1 METPIMAAP
10 KKRLERTRHTTL
22 WTVEAVRWE
31 FRKHE
36 TERERLLAEKGEE
49 GPGVQLGQRIAGADV
64 EDREFAVAIGHHFLD
79 RFAEEAAGRMSLE
92 VHLHP
97 PLRDVEDENAYKVTD
112 EVLEQARKLG
122 IEGDVEQ
129 QVKRMARDGTPYHAH
144 RRANLRHGSFAL
156 KVQANDVVWLGWVEP
171 PGRRREIK

>member
-1 METPIMAAP
+1 VAKP
-10 KKRLERTRHTTL
+10 KKRLERTRHPSL

-36 TERERLLAEKGEE
+36 TEHERLLAEKGEE
-49 GPGVQLGQRIAGADV
+49 GPGVQVGQRIAGADV
-64 EDREFAVAIGHHFLD
+64 EDRAFALAIAHHFLD

-112 EVLEQARKLG
+112 EVLERARRLG
-122 IEGDVEQ
+122 VEGDVEQ
-129 QVKRMARDGTPYHAH
+129 QIKLMARDGTPYTH
-144 RRANLRHGSFAL
+144 RRANLRHGRFIL
-156 KVQANDVVWLGWVEP
+156 KVEGNDVTWIGTAD
-171 PGRRREIK
+171 PGPRSA

>member
-1 METPIMAAP
+1 MPTP
-10 KKRLERTRHTTL
+10 KKRPERTRHPTL
-22 WTVEAVRWE
+22 WTVEVLRWE

-36 TERERLLAEKGEE
+36 TEHERLAAEQGEE

-64 EDREFAVAIGHHFLD
+64 EDRELALAIAHHFLD

-122 IEGDVEQ
+122 VEGNVEQ
-129 QVKRMARDGTPYHAH
+129 QVTRMARKGTHDYTH
-144 RRANLRHGSFAL
+144 REANLRHGQFIL
-156 KVQANDVVWLGWVEP
+156 KVEGNDVTWIGLADSP
-171 PGRRREIK
+171 RRPSETK